1 MKKGFTYALA
11 VGLLAISASASAS
24 VVTFEFTGPGG
35 HSLRAYGNTSAL
47 HAAAR
52 AAIMIQKAV
61 PEAVIT
67 DLNGGNS
74 VNSIAAD
81 ASFRVRLD
89 EVSENKLQ
97 LVEQAVQQGVDQENA
112 FRNVKKGDMKKGTP
126 VYIQYKMIR

>member
-1 MKKGFTYALA
+1 MRKGFALTLGA
-11 VGLLAISASASAS
+11 GLLTMTMAASAA

-52 AAIMIQKAV
+52 AALLVQKAV
-61 PEAVIT
+61 PEAVIS

-81 ASFRVRLD
+81 ASFRVTLTGDAEKKLD
-89 EVSENKLQ
+89 QVKA
-97 LVEQAVQQGVDQENA
+97 AVQKGVDQENA
-112 FRNVKKGDMKKGTP
+112 FRNVKKGDMVKGAP
-126 VYIQYKMIR
+126 AEVQWKLK